1 MPTKYAENGQ
11 TITRYTKEELRS
23 LPSQTDWARVEAM
36 TDAEVT
42 ANALADPDN
51 PPLGDD
57 FFEKARRVRLDDLL
71 PETKERVSIRLDRDV
86 LAWFR
91 ARRKKGYQTAIN
103 AVLRAFMESQERG
116 KRP

>member
-1 MPTKYAENGQ
+1 MPTNSTENGQ
-11 TITRYTKEELRS
+11 TIVRHTKEELRD
-23 LPSQTDWARVEAM
+23 LPSQTDWARVDAM

-42 ANALADPDN
+42 ANALDDPDN

-91 ARRKKGYQTAIN
+91 SRRKKGYQTAIN

>member
-1 MPTKYAENGQ
+1 MSTQYAENGQ
-11 TITRYTKEELRS
+11 IITRHAKDELHS